1 MSIQRIARSYTFFP
15 AFTILALLV
24 STTASGASWFDR
36 VKGALSGESKSV
48 SELTTSEVGNG
59 LKEALRVGTKRVVEN
74 LGQTDG
80 FNLDPNIRIPLPS
93 QLQQAQR
100 LLEKV
105 GMDGLL
111 TDLEVR
117 LNRAA
122 EIATPKAQR
131 LFIETIQDMTLE
143 DVMAIY
149 NGPDDAATQY
159 FREATST
166 QLAAEMKPVVDEG
179 LAEAGAVKAYDTM
192 LERYNAIP
200 FAPKV
205 NADLGDYVVEQ
216 GMNGIFFYLA
226 EEEAAIRENPAK
238 RTTEL
243 LKKVFRS

>member
-15 AFTILALLV
+15 VFTILALLV

-59 LKEALRVGTKRVVEN
+59 LKEALRVGTNRVVEN

-131 LFIETIQDMTLE
+131 LFIETIQGMTLE

>member
-15 AFTILALLV
+15 VFTILALLV

-59 LKEALRVGTKRVVEN
+59 LKEALRVGTNRVVEN

-131 LFIETIQDMTLE
+131 LFIETIQGMTLE

-226 EEEAAIRENPAK
+226 QEEAAIRENPAK